1 MGAFLL
7 MTMDDG
13 KALEVDV
20 VTVAQHWECTSCT
33 LYCVH
38 LNMVKV
44 VNLFYLF
51 YFDIH
56 EGHYVY

>member
-20 VTVAQHWECTSCT
+20 VTVVQHWECTSCT

-44 VNLFYLF
+44 VNLFYFF

>member
-38 LNMVKV
+38 LKMVKV
-44 VNLFYLF
+44 VNLFYFFLF
-51 YFDIH
+51 
-56 EGHYVY
+56 

>member
-20 VTVAQHWECTSCT
+20 VTVAQHWGPQMK
-33 LYCVH
+33 LYENR
-38 LNMVKV
+38 LS
-44 VNLFYLF
+44 L
-51 YFDIH
+51 I
-56 EGHYVY
+56 